1 MTDMHIRAAN
11 WINAQ
16 RMLVPMMPTQKMLD
30 AAYRRINDRARD
42 QFGDE
47 AVRDALP
54 IVAEYEANRQARI

>member
-16 RMLVPMMPTQKMLD
+16 RVLVPTQKMLD
-30 AAYRRINDRARD
+30 AAYRRINDMARD

-47 AVRDALP
+47 AVHDALP